1 MSDTKTGEFLEALSE
16 NKLARIA
23 GAILSETAVG
33 KGGRII
39 GKVAGILGTSEEPDA
54 IKEAI
59 KTANP
64 EQMSK
69 LAEIQAGLE
78 KAELEA
84 AEAAGR
90 ELTERHKTDMMSDN
104 VLSKNV
110 RPVLFIAAVSACII
124 YHFVGAGCLFLEDSM
139 SADQVDAILSLAEN
153 LHRLALYFAA
163 FYVGAR
169 TVEKP
174 FSKWDGKIFRS

>member
-1 MSDTKTGEFLEALSE
+1 MDTGNFLENLAD

-39 GKVAGILGTSEEPDA
+39 GKVANILGTDERPDA
-54 IKEAI
+54 ISEAV
-59 KTANP
+59 KTATP
-64 EQMSK
+64 EQMAE
-69 LAEIQAGLE
+69 LAKIQADLE
-78 KAELEA
+78 RAETEA
-84 AEAAGR
+84 IIARES

-104 VLSKNV
+104 ALSKNV
-110 RPVLFIAAVSACII
+110 RPSLFIAAVSACVL
-124 YHFVGAGCLFLEDSM
+124 YHFIGAACLFFRQEM
-139 SADQVDAILSLAEN
+139 TVDQVDAILSLANN

-174 FSKWDGKIFRS
+174 FSKWDGRIFTK